1 MSESKKLKKGNNLS
15 VLDFKA
21 ELIVSGLHKAHCPDA
36 LAHAVR
42 KHPQL
47 AEIEK
52 GKEKKHLDIF
62 SNIYQVYVQAYLPRL
77 ERDFPSPVI
86 NILPE
91 VEILKTEVSEEK
103 GKEAR
108 VIQIAYT
115 SKLENQPPFD
125 LYSFFIEYG
134 IETEDSVPFI
144 KIDLRNTDPE
154 TTRGTVTTVEDDD
167 ED

>member
-1 MSESKKLKKGNNLS
+1 MTQQANGNNLT

-42 KHPQL
+42 KKPQL
-47 AEIEK
+47 ADTQNGEEEK
-52 GKEKKHLDIF
+52 NHLDIF

-86 NILPE
+86 NILPK
-91 VEILKTEVSEEK
+91 VETLKTEVSEEE
-103 GKEAR
+103 GKQAR

-115 SKLENQPPFD
+115 SKLEHQPPFD

-134 IETEDSVPFI
+134 IKTEDSVPFI

-154 TTRGTVTTVEDDD
+154 TTRGTVTTVEDGDDD
-167 ED
+167 EP